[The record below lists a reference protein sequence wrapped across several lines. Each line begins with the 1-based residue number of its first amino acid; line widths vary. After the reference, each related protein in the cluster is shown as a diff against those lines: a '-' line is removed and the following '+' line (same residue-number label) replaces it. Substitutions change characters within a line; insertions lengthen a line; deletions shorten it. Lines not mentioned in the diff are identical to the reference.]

1 MAGGRLVG
9 KSAASERGEQEVARP
24 VAGEDAS
31 RAVASVRRRG
41 EAEDDRPRTRVAES
55 RQWPSPVV
63 LCGEGRARFARDLL
77 PPRDEARAAP
87 AAAHLR
93 GEPRE
98 PCFRAASHVGS
109 SSIGSEMSVWLLLV
123 LLGIVKVPLPAPM
136 LWLPFRHHAAA
147 TAARRA

>member
-77 PPRDEARAAP
+77 PPRDEAWAAP

-109 SSIGSEMSVWLLLV
+109 SSIGSEMSVGLPLRPF
-123 LLGIVKVPLPAPM
+123 GAVKLPPAAPMPRLPLPP
-136 LWLPFRHHAAA
+136 PPAA
-147 TAARRA
+147 TP